1 MVIEN
6 DNCINLADQVIIGA
20 FEGENFRLSSEI
32 ETPQIDTNSEHFS

>member
-6 DNCINLADQVIIGA
+6 DNCLNLADQVIIEA
-20 FEGENFRLSSEI
+20 FEGENFRLSNET